1 MTRHGLVKTTAADAS
16 SPATDT
22 RAFMAIAH
30 ADMPPPGPVQGRQYR
45 AEVQRSG
52 LSASTLALP
61 GVGRANADIGRNS
74 KSP

>member
-22 RAFMAIAH
+22 RVFMAIAD
-30 ADMPPPGPVQGRQYR
+30 ADMPPPGLVRGRQYR
-45 AEVQRSG
+45 AEEQRSG
-52 LSASTLALP
+52 LSASTSALP
-61 GVGRANADIGRNS
+61 GVGRAKADISRSS